1 MHASRVRQDSMPHGK
16 FRCKDLEWVPFVAKE
31 EPAHAR
37 RYEVAYIEKSRL
49 EDLYTGEGKGVQL
62 NAKSKLGR
70 RDKEDGGVASIIAFT
85 CKCGPEIYDPLSPR
99 NQAEKAYAEREA
111 ALAED
116 RKRKPTGSK
125 RVTGRSQK
133 VGCGFAFAVREF
145 KGDPEIVE
153 IRRVAHETARTH
165 NDACTRRN
173 QMCYG
178 EGISAE
184 VKNMLRSLCMEDP
197 SMTAHVAQEKVRTC
211 ILEEIVAD
219 GRAEDVEDARAK
231 IYKSEIVAPRD
242 YYIQNKDIQAVRK
255 EVKEWRWKRA
265 EGEVESIAL
274 HHEADKE
281 KVEEH
286 RKIVFYQPQKKATE
300 WDAEKERTVDVEK
313 EPFVMVLQSA
323 SQRPVLI
330 EHGAVVQIDS
340 TFGTNDKHFSFFT
353 LLVMA
358 PIYEGGGRR
367 GIPAAFFITSNEEKD
382 TIALALTE
390 IKKKCKGW
398 APTTF
403 VSDVSLA
410 QIGGI
415 KGVFGES
422 VTVLLCLWHVK
433 RAWVKNLL
441 IKVTGGDVK
450 TKELRAKVMDEL
462 NALVKWRPSS
472 GGKEVANEAKEKCD
486 DFQRFLGK
494 HRELEAFA
502 LYFSN
507 FWVDF
512 RESFMKAFRMFDH
525 HGTDTNAAIESYHGV
540 MKPNF
545 FTFKRLLGARV
556 DSLVYTIIEKMIPHY
571 DHMISEMKVGLAPR
585 SAKDYGVWVKVIKEG
600 YAIVE
605 KDVGVLE
612 EEEDSF
618 HITIRREKNNA
629 EDEEEKTYDVH
640 VTGRR
645 QTATSGEFIT
655 SLKCDC
661 PQGVR
666 GLPCACK
673 VCFCVFF
680 FLDFFLVFSRGRKK
694 STKVSLKFF

>member
-1 MHASRVRQDSMPHGK
+1 M
-16 FRCKDLEWVPFVAKE
+16 
-31 EPAHAR
+31 
-37 RYEVAYIEKSRL
+37 
-49 EDLYTGEGKGVQL
+49 
-62 NAKSKLGR
+62 
-70 RDKEDGGVASIIAFT
+70 
-85 CKCGPEIYDPLSPR
+85 
-99 NQAEKAYAEREA
+99 
-111 ALAED
+111 
-116 RKRKPTGSK
+116 
-125 RVTGRSQK
+125 
-133 VGCGFAFAVREF
+133 GCGFAFTVREF
-145 KGDPEIVE
+145 KGDPEHVE
-153 IRRVAHETARTH
+153 IRRLALETARTH
-165 NDACTRRN
+165 NEACVRRGEK
-173 QMCYG
+173 CSG
-178 EGISAE
+178 EGISTE
-184 VKNMLRSLCMEDP
+184 VRDMLRFLFMEDP
-197 SMTAHVAQEKVRTC
+197 SMNAQVAQEKVRTRV
-211 ILEEIVAD
+211 LDEFVAN
-219 GRAEDVEDARAK
+219 GIAEDVDDARAK
-231 IYKSEIVAPRD
+231 IFKKDIVAPRD
-242 YYIQNKDIQAVRK
+242 YYIQNKDIQAVSK
-255 EVKEWRWKRA
+255 EVKEWRWKLA

-281 KVEEH
+281 KGEEH

-300 WDAEKERTVDVEK
+300 WDAEKEREVAVEK

-390 IKKKCKGW
+390 IKKKCEGW

-441 IKVTGGDVK
+441 IKVTGVDVN

-462 NALVKWRPSS
+462 NKLVKWRPSS
-472 GGKEVANEAKEKCD
+472 GGKEVANEAKKSATMKFFRGSN
-486 DFQRFLGK
+486 FQRFLGK
-494 HRELEAFA
+494 HRELDAFA

-507 FWVDF
+507 FWVEF

-545 FTFKRLLGARV
+545 FTFKRLLGARI

-571 DHMISEMKVGLAPR
+571 DHMISTMKVGLAPR
-585 SAKDYGVWVKVIKEG
+585 SAKDYGVWVKLIKEG
-600 YAIVE
+600 SAIVE
-605 KDVGVLE
+605 KDVDVL

-618 HITIRREKNNA
+618 TITIHREKNNA

-640 VTGRR
+640 VTWRR
-645 QTATSGEFIT
+645 QTATIGEFIT

-673 VCFCVFF
+673 VCFLCFF
-680 FLDFFLVFSRGRKK
+680 FLDFFPVDEKKVPSYESLTQVFLGVRYVEVPRRS
-694 STKVSLKFF
+694 VDVHLE